1 MCAWFMGTGGGETT
15 TGEMLTSLPVCVALS
30 PLVILSMALQVGQ
43 SREDVRQCEGG
54 HYLSSASRNGE
65 VLILGDGSVW
75 QVNSTE
81 SMRSMLWLPF
91 ERLIVCTNNTII
103 NVERRE
109 PVTAT
114 RIG

>member
-1 MCAWFMGTGGGETT
+1 MCAWFMGTSKGETT

-30 PLVILSMALQVGQ
+30 PLVILGMALHDGQ
-43 SREDVRQCEGG
+43 SRDDVRQCEDG
-54 HYLSSASRNGE
+54 HYLSSASANGE

-75 QVNSTE
+75 RVNLTD
-81 SMRSMLWLPF
+81 SMRSTLWLPF

-109 PVTAT
+109 PVAAT